1 MNERKLNP
9 IAEVIVITIITFLIN
24 LFTGFIVGE
33 LMKGMY
39 IRSATI
45 IFLIGIIRM
54 SLAIFAAA
62 FICFDIIE
70 KIKSNKGKLLVWA
83 IIIAIV
89 LSLVNNTVSILLMR
103 YVGISAIVIS
113 LQITAVAIAV
123 VSAVVIVLINHA
135 DGVNKAEGYNEKIKY
150 DLLNHV
156 LLLLFTFGIWQL
168 VWVYRVTAYL
178 NCIEDEEYRNPASK
192 LLLFMFVP
200 FYSWFWTY
208 KSAQRIDKLAQRAEV
223 VSDLAVV
230 CLILEIFAPIVPP
243 ILMQDKINKIVDK
256 NATR

>member
-1 MNERKLNP
+1 MNERRLNP
-9 IAEVIVITIITFLIN
+9 VIEVCVITIITFLIN

-39 IRSATI
+39 IRSAAI
-45 IFLIGIIRM
+45 IFLIGIVR
-54 SLAIFAAA
+54 LALAVFMAA
-62 FICFDIIE
+62 FICFELIE
-70 KIKSNKGKLLVWA
+70 RQKFNKGKILVGSIVA
-83 IIIAIV
+83 AIV
-89 LSLVNNTVSILLMR
+89 LNFANNIISIFLMR
-103 YVGISAIVIS
+103 YIGLSAIVIS

-123 VSAVVIVLINHA
+123 VSAVVIVLINHS
-135 DGVNKAEGYNEKIKY
+135 DRVNKAEGYSEKIKC
-150 DLLNHV
+150 DLLSHV

-178 NCIEDEEYRNPASK
+178 NCIENEEYRNPTSK

-223 VSDLAVV
+223 LSDLAVV

-256 NATR
+256 NAAR